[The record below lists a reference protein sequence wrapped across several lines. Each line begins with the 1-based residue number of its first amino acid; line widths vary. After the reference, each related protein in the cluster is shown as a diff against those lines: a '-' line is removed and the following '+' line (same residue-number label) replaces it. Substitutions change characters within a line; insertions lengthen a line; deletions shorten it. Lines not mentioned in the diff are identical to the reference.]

1 MVYNVH
7 QLTHLTKCVE
17 MNGPLFAYSNYSM
30 EDNIGHLAS
39 FVKGTTDVSSQICSR
54 YLLEKNLHLSLR
66 NSPLAQS
73 FYEQI
78 ESKLSF
84 AVTRK
89 IDGSLMIGKPSKNCL
104 LNDCEKQIIK
114 NELNIRDSACI
125 TEYGSVL
132 LKCHVFYETAVN
144 SRKKRTNDS
153 FIVNSISNR
162 FGVIKSIF
170 TVNEK
175 VYFFVDEI
183 YEVENSSDSIYVT
196 LLKKSITSQQKI
208 FCATDITQKYV
219 LVDFENTVAMSRF
232 PNIFEKN

>member
-39 FVKGTTDVSSQICSR
+39 FVKGTTDVSSQIRSR
-54 YLLEKNLHLSLR
+54 YLLEKNLHFSLL

-78 ESKLSF
+78 ERKLSF

-89 IDGSLMIGKPSKNCL
+89 VDGSLVVGKPSKNCQ
-104 LNDCEKQIIK
+104 LNDREKQIIK
-114 NELNIRDSACI
+114 NELNITDSPCI

-132 LKCHVFYETAVN
+132 LKCRVFYETAAN
-144 SRKKRTNDS
+144 SKKKRTNDS
-153 FIVNSISNR
+153 FIVNSILNR

-183 YEVENSSDSIYVT
+183 YEVENSSDSICIT
-196 LLKKSITSQQKI
+196 LLKRSITSHQI
-208 FCATDITQKYV
+208 FFCATEVTQKYV
-219 LVDFENTVAMSRF
+219 LVEFENTIAMSRF
-232 PNIFEKN
+232 PNLFEKN